1 MIFPNNIRGQTVMEL
16 KLVASNHVNLMPRK
30 KAPIP
35 DIDIAR
41 GVSHDLCNVLC
52 WMNGYLQELR
62 ELCGT
67 NGKPLIEEIFQAS
80 SEIEQLAKQL
90 NQVGRPQL
98 EHPKRSVDMGEL
110 LSKQANFVGNLYPG
124 IAFNINIDAACT
136 VVGHEGKMKRVIQ
149 NLLVNACD
157 ALQQTGNIDSGAEI
171 IDGTTVHCWVSDDGY
186 GMSKAIQRR
195 AFDRY
200 FTTKG
205 NKGTGIGL
213 ANVKQIV
220 EEHNGKVTLTSAPDE
235 GTTVDIYLPLKAVN
249 VFLNGAT
256 IY

>member
-1 MIFPNNIRGQTVMEL
+1 MEL
-16 KLVASNHVNLMPRK
+16 KLVASNHVNLMPSK
-30 KAPIP
+30 EAPIP

-62 ELCGT
+62 EHCGK
-67 NGKPLIEEIFQAS
+67 NGQPLIKEIVQAS

-98 EHPKRSVDMGEL
+98 GHPKRCVNIGDL
-110 LSKQANFVGNLYPG
+110 LSKQADFVGNLYPE
-124 IAFNINIDAACT
+124 IAINLNIDAACT

-149 NLLVNACD
+149 NLLLNACD
-157 ALQQTGNIDSGAEI
+157 ALQQTGNIDLGVEI
-171 IDGTTVHCWVSDDGY
+171 VDGTTVHCWVSDDGY
-186 GMSKAIQRR
+186 GMSKTIQRR

-220 EEHNGKVTLTSAPDE
+220 EEHNGKVTLTSAPDK
-235 GTTVDIYLPLKAVN
+235 GTTFDIYLPLKTVHI
-249 VFLNGAT
+249 FSNGAT